1 MNINGNKLTAADG
14 MTLTNGKAFGKTVW
28 LASGDRPENWREVT
42 DEEAETM
49 RTDLEEAQE
58 ADYLAAL
65 DKLGVSE

>member
-1 MNINGNKLTAADG
+1 MNINGNKLTAAEG
-14 MTLTNGKAFGKTVW
+14 MTLTNGEAFGKTIW

-42 DEEAETM
+42 DAEAETM

-58 ADYLAAL
+58 SDYIAAL